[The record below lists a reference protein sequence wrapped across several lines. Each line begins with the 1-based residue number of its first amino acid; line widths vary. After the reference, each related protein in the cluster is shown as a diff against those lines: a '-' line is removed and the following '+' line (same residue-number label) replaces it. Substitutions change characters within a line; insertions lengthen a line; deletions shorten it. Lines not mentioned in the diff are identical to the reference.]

1 MGFFVLILIVAVI
14 WLLSEVSGLKA
25 ALSRLDDK
33 QLSLKSELQQA
44 LARLQRLESGIQ
56 GTTSGRGSP

>member
-1 MGFFVLILIVAVI
+1 VAVI

-44 LARLQRLESGIQ
+44 LARLHAS
-56 GTTSGRGSP
+56 